1 MSADFFLSVQHEPF
15 DAGFEIARLSGDPGV
30 GAVASF
36 VGIVRDY
43 GDQQQVA
50 ALELEHYPGM
60 TEKALWA
67 IIDEA
72 KTRWPLAGAS
82 VIHRVGR
89 LELGEPIV
97 LVVTATGHR
106 RDAFA
111 ACEFLMDYLKT
122 RAPFWK
128 KEITRDGAQHWV
140 DAKASDDSAAVRWE
154 Y

>member
-1 MSADFFLSVQHEPF
+1 MADFTLSVQHAPF
-15 DAGFEIARLSGDPGV
+15 DAGAEIARLSGDPAV

-67 IIDEA
+67 ILEEA
-72 KTRWPLAGAS
+72 RQRWPLAGAS

-89 LELGEPIV
+89 LALGEPIV
-97 LVVTATGHR
+97 LVVTAAGHR

-128 KEITRDGAQHWV
+128 KEITRDGVAHWV
-140 DAKASDDSAAVRWE
+140 DAKASDDSAAARWE

>member
-1 MSADFFLSVQHEPF
+1 MSAFTVRVQQAVF
-15 DAGFEIARLSGDPGV
+15 DAGAEIAGLSQDSAV
-30 GAVASF
+30 GALASF
-36 VGIVRDY
+36 VGLVRDY
-43 GDQQQVA
+43 GDKQHVA

-67 IIDEA
+67 IVDEA
-72 KTRWPLAGAS
+72 KERWSLSGAT

-89 LELGEPIV
+89 LELGAPIV
-97 LVVTATGHR
+97 LVVTAASHR

-128 KEITRDGAQHWV
+128 KEITRDGSAHWV
-140 DAKASDDSAAVRWE
+140 EAKASDEGAAARWE
-154 Y
+154 I